1 MNCWT
6 CRYFDKE
13 IQYCSKLGHTLENG
27 YAMKYHNELC
37 GEAKPTALCRKS
49 SNCETCENR
58 NRCLRYYEAH
68 KKMTPDTPIK
78 RVIDWLFEW
87 WLLIFSIVIAGVLFY
102 ATTLIMLYAGMSL
115 RFNTTVVA
123 QTVVNQI
130 IP

>member
-1 MNCWT
+1 MT
-6 CRYFDKE
+6 
-13 IQYCSKLGHTLENG
+13 S
-27 YAMKYHNELC
+27 
-37 GEAKPTALCRKS
+37 LCRMS

-68 KKMTPDTPIK
+68 KKMTPDTPKLNRAIA
-78 RVIDWLFEW
+78 WLEEW
-87 WLLIFSIVIAGVLFY
+87 WLLIFCIVLAGVLFY